1 MDQLIPSLAALVASY
16 RDCFARPETF
26 ATFQHLIAGWITAL
40 GPRTISEVWQAT
52 GRAAHHHW
60 DTAYSFFASA
70 KWDWDE
76 LGKILVLMVVAR
88 LVPTGTVWI
97 VVDDTLCHKRG
108 AKVAFGGFF
117 LDAVTST
124 KRKKNFRFGVNWIV
138 VGLSVH
144 LPFRPDRAFTLPVL
158 WRAYRKKGTD
168 GHRTRSTTAVELARL
183 VATALPDRD
192 CWLIGDGA
200 YLNKTTLADR
210 PKNLQVLGPLRWNAA
225 LHRPP
230 EPRPAGKKP
239 GRPRVYGDRLP
250 TPKAMIEDTKAFPAT
265 TLRMRFGETERK
277 LRVQVLGDAR
287 WRGAKREPVTVI
299 LIRDAAG
306 EWRDEVLL
314 ATGRDVP
321 AAFALSGYCRRWG
334 IEVAFFES
342 KQLLGLHDPRV
353 RVSASVERAH
363 PLAWFVQTLTVVWYA
378 GSGHAGP
385 HVERDRPWYATKVG
399 VTFADMLSALRL
411 RQWDQYISR
420 ELAGGRTP
428 EELLN
433 RLKHQLAAVR

>member
-1 MDQLIPSLAALVASY
+1 MDQLIPTLAALVAPF
-16 RDCFARPETF
+16 RDAFARPETF
-26 ATFQHLIAGWITAL
+26 ATFQHLLAGWIVAL

-52 GRAAHHHW
+52 GRAATHHW
-60 DTAYSFFASA
+60 GTAYAFFADA

-76 LGKILVLMVVAR
+76 LGKILILLVVAR

-108 AKVAFGGFF
+108 AKVTFGGFF

-144 LPFRPDRAFTLPVL
+144 LPFRPDRTFTLPVL
-158 WRAYRKKGTD
+158 WRAYHKKGTE
-168 GHRTRSTTAVELARL
+168 GHRTRSTTAAELARR
-183 VATALPDRD
+183 VANALSDRD
-192 CWLIGDGA
+192 CWLIGDSA

-210 PKNLQVLGPLRWNAA
+210 PKNLNVLGPLRWNAA
-225 LHRPP
+225 LHKAP
-230 EPRPAGKKP
+230 EPRKP
-239 GRPRVYGDRLP
+239 GQRGASRVYGDRLP
-250 TPKAMIEDTKAFPAT
+250 TPKAMIEDTTAFPAT
-265 TLRMRFGETERK
+265 TLRMRFGETERE
-277 LRVQVLGDAR
+277 LRVQVLGDTR
-287 WRGAKREPVTVI
+287 WPTGAKREAVTVV
-299 LIRDAAG
+299 LIRDAKG

-321 AAFALSGYCRRWG
+321 AAFVLSGYCRRWG

-342 KQLLGLHDPRV
+342 KQFVGLHDPRV
-353 RVSASVERAH
+353 RVGASVERAH

-378 GSGHAGP
+378 EAGTDGP
-385 HVERDRPWYATKVG
+385 AVHRDRPWYATKAG
-399 VTFADMLSALRL
+399 VTFADMLGALRL
-411 RQWDQYISR
+411 RQWDQHISR

-428 EELLN
+428 LEVLN
-433 RLKHQLAAVR
+433 RLKHLLAAVR